1 MALHFDRN
9 QEATVWIG
17 GLDENV
23 DESLLWELMIQA
35 GPVVSVNIPRD
46 KITHEHQGYA
56 FCEFASE
63 EDADYAMKI
72 MNMVRLFGKSLKINK
87 ASRDRKD
94 TGVGANVFVGNLDP
108 EVDDQLLYN
117 TFSAFGQ
124 VLSAKV
130 MYEDDGTSRGFAF
143 VNFADFDSSDAAIL
157 HMNGQFLCNRPVHVS
172 YAYKKDTKGEK
183 HGSETERLFAA
194 KMQAK
199 SITRPHMHFASTAP
213 QLLAASL
220 GGRAGHGASQQQVQ
234 AQSQAH
240 ITPNSSL
247 LQQQNPNGAHI
258 VPNSSLIGHQ
268 LPPNSSLIGH
278 PHAGGLMAHHL
289 NPQYTPAT
297 AQAIQNAAL
306 IQQAAMMHQQQMAA
320 ARLIQQHQ
328 QRAQQAA
335 MAAAQQAQVQ
345 AQQQA
350 QAQQQGDQ
358 KDEGGVKDQQA
369 KPIIQSQAPPPP
381 NPMFLR
387 GPPPVPPPGMFG
399 AYPGFMAPRPPFM
412 PPPPNAQPPPG
423 PPPPMPPQQQAQPQP
438 QPPKPLAQSD
448 GDVNMKG
455 NDNQ

>member
-72 MNMVRLFGKSLKINK
+72 MNMVRLYGKSLKINK

-130 MYEDDGTSRGFAF
+130 MYEDDGSSRGFAF
-143 VNFADFDSSDAAIL
+143 VNFADFESSDASIL

-213 QLLAASL
+213 QLSILQNVSGNTNAIMSNI
-220 GGRAGHGASQQQVQ
+220 S
-234 AQSQAH
+234 
-240 ITPNSSL
+240 
-247 LQQQNPNGAHI
+247 LQQQQHI
-258 VPNSSLIGHQ
+258 NMSHTHGQ
-268 LPPNSSLIGH
+268 LPLQSNNSMQQTNNVNANRVINPHMPN
-278 PHAGGLMAHHL
+278 
-289 NPQYTPAT
+289 QYTPAT

-306 IQQAAMMHQQQMAA
+306 IQQAAMMQQQQMAA
-320 ARLIQQHQ
+320 LQQQARLLQQHQ
-328 QRAQQAA
+328 QRAA
-335 MAAAQQAQVQ
+335 MAAQQRAAMNAAKNKGGKEQQQVQ
-345 AQQQA
+345 AQQQ
-350 QAQQQGDQ
+350 QQQ
-358 KDEGGVKDQQA
+358 
-369 KPIIQSQAPPPP
+369 PPPPP
-381 NPMFLR
+381 NPFLTR
-387 GPPPVPPPGMFG
+387 PPPHNMMGQPPPPPGMFMPG
-399 AYPGFMAPRPPFM
+399 YPGMYAPPFM
-412 PPPPNAQPPPG
+412 QPPPPH
-423 PPPPMPPQQQAQPQP
+423 PMIVKQ
-438 QPPKPLAQSD
+438 
-448 GDVNMKG
+448 N
-455 NDNQ
+455 NDKNENGQK

>member
-23 DESLLWELMIQA
+23 DEALLWELMIQA

-46 KITHEHQGYA
+46 KITREHQGYA

-130 MYEDDGTSRGFAF
+130 MYEDDGSSRGFAF
-143 VNFADFDSSDAAIL
+143 VNFADFESSDAAML

-199 SITRPHMHFASTAP
+199 SVSRPHMHFASTAP
-213 QLLAASL
+213 QLSALAALS
-220 GGRAGHGASQQQVQ
+220 GASNV
-234 AQSQAH
+234 AQSQMV
-240 ITPNSSL
+240 PNSSL
-247 LQQQNPNGAHI
+247 LQQQGHLNPQQSAM
-258 VPNSSLIGHQ
+258 PNRSLIGHQ
-268 LPPNSSLIGH
+268 PAPNSSLIGH
-278 PHAGGLMAHHL
+278 PGIM
-289 NPQYTPAT
+289 NPLGSQYTPET
-297 AQAIQNAAL
+297 AQALQNAAL
-306 IQQAAMMHQQQMAA
+306 IQQAAMMQQQQMVALQQQ
-320 ARLIQQHQ
+320 ARMMQQHQ
-328 QRAQQAA
+328 QRAMA
-335 MAAAQQAQVQ
+335 AAAQQGQPQ
-345 AQQQA
+345 GDRGESGPQPPQQQ
-350 QAQQQGDQ
+350 QQQQ
-358 KDEGGVKDQQA
+358 
-369 KPIIQSQAPPPP
+369 PPPPP
-381 NPMFLR
+381 NPNMFMR
-387 GPPPVPPPGMFG
+387 GPPPPNRMMGQQPPPPPGMFVSG
-399 AYPGFMAPRPPFM
+399 YPPGIYGPRPPFM
-412 PPPPNAQPPPG
+412 GRPPPNGGGPMNNENAPENAQ
-423 PPPPMPPQQQAQPQP
+423 
-438 QPPKPLAQSD
+438 
-448 GDVNMKG
+448 N
-455 NDNQ
+455 

>member
-1 MALHFDRN
+1 MSILLIGLISRKHFIDFGIVQLIFCTSFWYIRCSATSHTLYDVDRKKPLKLSLSPSIMALHFDRN

-23 DESLLWELMIQA
+23 NESLLWELMIQA

-72 MNMVRLFGKSLKINK
+72 MNMVRLYGKSLKINK

-143 VNFADFDSSDAAIL
+143 VNFADFESSDAAIL

-213 QLLAASL
+213 AALAA
-220 GGRAGHGASQQQVQ
+220 QQ
-234 AQSQAH
+234 AQL
-240 ITPNSSL
+240 TPNVSL
-247 LQQQNPNGAHI
+247 LQQNLAQNVAIQNNALMAHQMQPNA
-258 VPNSSLIGHQ
+258 SLIGHQ
-268 LPPNSSLIGH
+268 
-278 PHAGGLMAHHL
+278 HAMLNRGL

-306 IQQAAMMHQQQMAA
+306 IQQAAMMQQQQMAA
-320 ARLIQQHQ
+320 LQQQARLLQQHQ

-335 MAAAQQAQVQ
+335 MAAAAQSNKSD

-350 QAQQQGDQ
+350 STNM
-358 KDEGGVKDQQA
+358 
-369 KPIIQSQAPPPP
+369 PPPPP
-381 NPMFLR
+381 NAFLGR
-387 GPPPVPPPGMFG
+387 PPPPPNMFV
-399 AYPGFMAPRPPFM
+399 PGFTQGMYGQRPPFM
-412 PPPPNAQPPPG
+412 PPPHPMVAKNNNTQNGGDNAQ
-423 PPPPMPPQQQAQPQP
+423 
-438 QPPKPLAQSD
+438 K
-448 GDVNMKG
+448 
-455 NDNQ
+455 

>member
-1 MALHFDRN
+1 
-9 QEATVWIG
+9 
-17 GLDENV
+17 
-23 DESLLWELMIQA
+23 
-35 GPVVSVNIPRD
+35 
-46 KITHEHQGYA
+46 
-56 FCEFASE
+56 
-63 EDADYAMKI
+63 
-72 MNMVRLFGKSLKINK
+72 
-87 ASRDRKD
+87 
-94 TGVGANVFVGNLDP
+94 
-108 EVDDQLLYN
+108 
-117 TFSAFGQ
+117 
-124 VLSAKV
+124 

-213 QLLAASL
+213 QLLAAQL
-220 GGRAGHGASQQQVQ
+220 GAGHPASTHNQSQVQ
-234 AQSQAH
+234 SGQSQTH
-240 ITPNSSL
+240 TIPNASL
-247 LQQQNPNGAHI
+247 LQQGNPNGQHI

-278 PHAGGLMAHHL
+278 PHAGGLMAPHL

-350 QAQQQGDQ
+350 QAQAQQQSGSEQ
-358 KDEGGVKDQQA
+358 KNDNGVIKDQQA
-369 KPIIQSQAPPPP
+369 KPNVQSQAPPPP

-387 GPPPVPPPGMFG
+387 GPPPVPPPGIFG

-412 PPPPNAQPPPG
+412 APPPNAPPTSG
-423 PPPPMPPQQQAQPQP
+423 PPPPMPPQSQDA
-438 QPPKPLAQSD
+438 D
-448 GDVNMKG
+448 INMKN
-455 NDNQ
+455 NDK